1 MPRGEI
7 IPSNDGAF
15 LLFHDNLKTQATA
28 LAATLGITADDQ
40 AELAADNTA
49 SHTTV
54 SDAVEKNGVAQTAN
68 GLKNDTRREV
78 AGHLRLLIKRIKG
91 HRNYTATLGKQLGIE
106 GAADT
111 TDMTMA
117 QPTLVANPL
126 AHGAVE
132 IAFNKSKADGVNL
145 YSQREGNSEF
155 VFLARDTASPY
166 VDNRALLV
174 AGKPEVRKYR
184 AIYVIN
190 DAEIGIVSD
199 DVNVVCQP

>member
-1 MPRGEI
+1 MPRGEV

-49 SHTTV
+49 SHNTV
-54 SDAVEKNGVAQTAN
+54 SDAVEKTGAAQTAN

-106 GAADT
+106 GAAAG
-111 TDMTMA
+111 TDMSEA
-117 QPTLVANPL
+117 QPSLVGTAL
-126 AHGAVE
+126 GQGQVE
-132 IAFNKSKADGVNL
+132 IAFNKQQADGVNL
-145 YSQREGNSEF
+145 YYEDAAAKRW
-155 VFLARDTASPY
+155 VFLARDTNSPY
-166 VDNRALLV
+166 VDNRAL
-174 AGKPEVRKYR
+174 ADPSKPEMRRYMAKFVIGDQETGYESD
-184 AIYVIN
+184 AITV
-190 DAEIGIVSD
+190 AVT
-199 DVNVVCQP
+199 P